1 MIRWKLGF
9 AMAVVWVAVFTYCF
23 VAFWP
28 VRYVLLGAVL
38 GAAFVGLSWVVV
50 WTIGG
55 SKL

>member
-1 MIRWKLGF
+1 MIRWKLGL

>member
-1 MIRWKLGF
+1 MIRWKLGL

-28 VRYVLLGAVL
+28 GRYALGAVL
-38 GAAFVGLSWVVV
+38 GAALVGLSRVVV
-50 WTIGG
+50 WTMGG